1 MTKTKQRKDSEFFL
15 ARLLKLLILIVI
27 LVLLFFIG
35 YLLYRHFW
43 LKSKETELVNYN
55 INIHNQLERKSSE
68 ILDRVNRNIKFTGQS
83 SDEIRQDLKIARNEN
98 EKLSEII
105 QDYETRGNDLKDSKN
120 QTSQNL
126 KKEIENSFEVKKT
139 AVRTFQEVN
148 NYLICLGE
156 NTVDFV
162 ILQEKLT
169 FYAENEGEISS
180 EGAVDKANRELEGL
194 NLKAINSI
202 EKIPSCFKG
211 PLVDYKDPEIDKIIQ
226 ESSEFIDENSK
237 IKQIE
242 ETGENKKSQTSEN
255 EIPIFK
261 NQNRAYLEIPV
272 SLISEAKENIKKAN
286 QKVEQ
291 ASERVEL

>member
-27 LVLLFFIG
+27 LLLLFFIG

-83 SDEIRQDLKIARNEN
+83 SQEIKEDLEIARNEN

-105 QDYETRGNDLKDSKN
+105 QDYENRLGDLRDSENK
-120 QTSQNL
+120 TSQNL

-139 AVRTFQEVN
+139 AVSIFQEVN

-180 EGAVDKANRELEGL
+180 EGAVVKANRELEGL

-202 EKIPSCFKG
+202 EKIPGCFKG
-211 PLVDYKDPEIDKIIQ
+211 SLVDYKDPEIDKIIQ
-226 ESSEFIDENSK
+226 ETSEFIDENSR
-237 IKQIE
+237 IRDLN
-242 ETGENKKSQTSEN
+242 ETAETATAQNSEL

-261 NQNRAYLEIPV
+261 TENRAYLEMPI
-272 SLISEAKENIKKAN
+272 SLIADAKENIRRVN
-286 QKVEQ
+286 ERVEQ
-291 ASERVEL
+291 AADGVEM